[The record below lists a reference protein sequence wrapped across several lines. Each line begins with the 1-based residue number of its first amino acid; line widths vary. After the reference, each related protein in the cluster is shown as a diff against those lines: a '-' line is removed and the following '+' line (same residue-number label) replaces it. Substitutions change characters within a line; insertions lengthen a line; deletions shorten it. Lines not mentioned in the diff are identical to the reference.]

1 MPKKSTEH
9 ANNERWLV
17 SYADFITLL
26 FAFFVILYASSN
38 RDSEKLKKVGESI
51 EKAFGGSAMQGNT
64 SGGSSIAPFDPAS
77 QMGGGAIDL
86 PNPNTKPKTQEE
98 LKKLS
103 EELEQTVILELGK
116 KPEDEKMQIFMDERG
131 LVVRLMANDFFL
143 PSEASVRKEAIPV
156 LDRMAKILKTE
167 NHQIRIEGHT
177 DSSKLINENYASNWE
192 LSTARATWV
201 VRYLIKKFEFD
212 PMRLEAAG
220 LAEFHPI
227 APNDTEQGRAKNRR
241 VEIIVLA
248 KEKF

>member
-1 MPKKSTEH
+1 MPKKSHEH
-9 ANNERWLV
+9 SNHERWLV

-38 RDSEKLKKVGESI
+38 RDNDKLKKVGESI
-51 EKAFGGSAMQGNT
+51 EKAFGGSSMQGNM
-64 SGGSSIAPFDPAS
+64 SGGNAIAPFDPNTM
-77 QMGGGAIDL
+77 QGGGALDL
-86 PNPNTKPKTQEE
+86 PTANKNQKTQDE
-98 LKKLS
+98 LKKLG

-116 KPEDEKMQIFMDERG
+116 KPDDEKMQIFMDERG

-143 PSEASVRKEAIPV
+143 ASEAHVRKEALPV
-156 LDRMAKILKTE
+156 LDKMAKILKTAPE
-167 NHQIRIEGHT
+167 HIRIEGHT
-177 DSSKLINENYASNWE
+177 DSSKLISENYASNWE

-201 VRYLIKKFEFD
+201 VRYLIKKFDFD

-220 LAEFHPI
+220 LAEYHPI

-241 VEIIVLA
+241 IEIIVLS